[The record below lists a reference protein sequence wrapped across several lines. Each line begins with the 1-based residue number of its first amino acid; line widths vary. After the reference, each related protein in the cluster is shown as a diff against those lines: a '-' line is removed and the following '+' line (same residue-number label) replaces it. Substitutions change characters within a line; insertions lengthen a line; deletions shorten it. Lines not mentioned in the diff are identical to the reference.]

1 MSQSLVQV
9 YLHLVFSTKTR
20 KPLLKD
26 PDLRA
31 QMYAYLGGVCRNL
44 ECPALIVGGAEDHVH
59 ILCRHSQNITL
70 ANLFRD
76 LKRSSSLW
84 IKAQSAKVR
93 GFYWQRGYGA
103 FSISP
108 SHIQDLTAYIQNQ
121 GTHHKKV
128 SFQEEFRKL
137 CRKYGVEIDERYV
150 WD

>member
-1 MSQSLVQV
+1 MPQSLAQI
-9 YLHLVFSTKTR
+9 YLHLVFSTKNR
-20 KPLLKD
+20 EPFLKD

-44 ECPALIVGGAEDHVH
+44 ECPALIVGGAQDHAH
-59 ILCRHSQNITL
+59 LLCRYSKNITV
-70 ANLFRD
+70 ANLLRD

-84 IKAQSAKVR
+84 VKEQSSKSRV
-93 GFYWQRGYGA
+93 FYWQGGYGV

-108 SHIQDLTAYIQNQ
+108 SHIPSLTAYIRDQE
-121 GTHHKKV
+121 THHLKM

>member
-1 MSQSLVQV
+1 
-9 YLHLVFSTKTR
+9 VFSTKNR
-20 KPLLKD
+20 EPLLKD

-31 QMYAYLGGVCRNL
+31 QMHAYLGGVCRNL
-44 ECPALIVGGAEDHVH
+44 ECPALIVGGAEDHAYL
-59 ILCRHSQNITL
+59 LCRYSKNITV
-70 ANLFRD
+70 ANLLRD

-84 IKAQSAKVR
+84 IKEQSAKSR
-93 GFYWQRGYGA
+93 EFYWQRGYGA

-108 SHIQDLTAYIQNQ
+108 SHIQDLTAYILNQ
-121 GTHHKKV
+121 ETNHRKI